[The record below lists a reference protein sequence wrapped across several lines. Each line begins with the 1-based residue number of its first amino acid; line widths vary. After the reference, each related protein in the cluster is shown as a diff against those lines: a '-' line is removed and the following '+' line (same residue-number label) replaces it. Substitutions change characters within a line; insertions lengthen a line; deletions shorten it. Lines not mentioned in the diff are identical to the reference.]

1 MLLLRH
7 SSSLPDLN
15 ASAFRLRPSS
25 YPSYNIIPSKQSR
38 FTTSP
43 SEEILSNYVH
53 TPQAPSQPPL
63 SMYSSSQDQRDNSLV
78 DPWLPIPASAGVS
91 QPADS
96 ASHTISRSTYS
107 SPHPSSTSLDDP
119 TRHARFFHTASG
131 SVPEITLV
139 GKQDDSH
146 TLGASSSTAPD
157 SASSPLSTLGHTS
170 TPSHSDSFLPLP
182 TPILRDSRIYVDVLA
197 SHTPRTSDPSSSHSS
212 PSPTLST
219 HSLASISWA
228 TSTVLRNNPEEH
240 VLMSSLGLLS
250 PPPQGHRRKGGT
262 STVSSIGASIFTDCD
277 IEDSS
282 SPRLSP
288 VRFDRPDVPSAHPST
303 VGAGSDTSRPSSAAN
318 FKRIVQRLC
327 HPSRETDM
335 GSDTTLEANLNVEPF
350 VFKPAQLADLVSPKS
365 LENLER
371 LGGVECLL
379 RGLRTNRLRG
389 LSTKYTNPLSRDPW
403 TITAVTPDGV
413 EIKPN
418 MIVPE
423 GLEGIA
429 SLAGYSNVGRP
440 ASSNSAGAHEATIED
455 RQRIYGHNIPPQRP
469 TKGLLLLMWLAIQDK
484 LLVLLLIA
492 AVVLLSLDLFQDF
505 HTTHPQGEPSVNLVE
520 GVAIIVAIL
529 VVVAVGSLNDWQKE
543 RQFQALNKKKEGR
556 LVKVIRDGGERKI
569 GVYHVV
575 VGDVVLLEPGRVI
588 SCDGV
593 FLSGHNVR
601 CDESSATG
609 EPNAIKKLSY
619 EECIALRDKRAM
631 ESDPDDPSGD
641 YGVVSA
647 SRTKTS
653 PSGLE
658 LLGHTDCF
666 IVSGSRV
673 LEGVGSYIVTSV
685 GTKSSNGRIVI
696 ALRRD
701 SENTPLQLKLNDL
714 SEAIAKIGSIA
725 GGLLFAA
732 LLVRYFV
739 QLATNS
745 PQRSSSEKGIAFV
758 NMLIIAVTLVVVA
771 VPEVSVALALA
782 FTTNRMSK
790 DNLLV
795 RALGSC
801 ETLAKVSVICTDK
814 TGTLTQN
821 EMTVIAISVGVHAKF
836 VRRLEEDR
844 ERMGSEVRNEPNT
857 KDFDVDMANLNTVLS
872 HPLKDLFNAA
882 INSTAFEDVD
892 PDSGAPVFVGSK
904 TEIALLEFAMELGWP
919 SYGDTHDSAGIV
931 QMIPFS
937 SGRKSMG
944 CLVRLPNGGH
954 RLYIKGAS
962 EVLAQKCT
970 RHVVAYRDPA
980 NEAPGENEVETVPI
994 GEMEEDKISHT
1005 IASYAS
1011 QALRTVSL
1019 CYRDFPYCPPHGA
1032 RLLDK
1037 HEVDYDDLM
1046 TDLTLICITAIGDP
1060 LRAGVREAVA
1070 ICDKAGVR
1078 VKMCTGDNVLTA
1090 RSIAQQCGI
1099 YTPGSIV
1106 MEGPHFRTLSSNDR
1120 KAIVPRLQVLARSS
1134 PDDKR
1139 ILVETLKELGEV
1151 VGVTGEGTND
1161 ESALKTAHVGF
1172 SMGVAGTEVAKEA
1185 SDIILMDDDFSSIV
1199 HAIMW
1204 GRCVNDSVCKFLQ
1217 FLISAHFT
1225 TVVIMTIWALASSS
1239 ERPILGAV
1247 QLLWIHIIM
1256 GTFATLAL
1264 STDPASPVLLCRNPN
1279 KTTDPLFS
1287 VNMTKQ
1293 ILGQASHQ
1301 IIITL
1306 VLHFL
1311 GSRVLGF
1318 RHTDDPTVQKHH
1330 DEIVQTLV
1338 FNAFVFAQVSNL
1350 FNCRRLDRKLNVF
1363 EGVSKNRYFM
1373 AIITIEVAVQVFICF
1388 VGGAAFS
1395 VTRIGARE
1403 WGISVGLGCVSLPF
1417 GALIR
1422 LTPNEPCE
1430 RVFNRLKLLPEPEL
1444 LPTTRPDAEPGFSFA
1459 VDQVRDSLGTFA
1471 KLRGSRMRGSSFVR
1485 ESRDPDGQRSV
1496 PGLLAIVPSPDV
1508 SHVATPEWQPGT
1520 SESLSDPIG
1529 FGRSGSSAALCENG
1543 LEVHAGPPRDDPVY
1557 GLLGMTRRPA
1567 TPR

>member
-1 MLLLRH
+1 M
-7 SSSLPDLN
+7 
-15 ASAFRLRPSS
+15 
-25 YPSYNIIPSKQSR
+25 
-38 FTTSP
+38 
-43 SEEILSNYVH
+43 
-53 TPQAPSQPPL
+53 
-63 SMYSSSQDQRDNSLV
+63 
-78 DPWLPIPASAGVS
+78 
-91 QPADS
+91 
-96 ASHTISRSTYS
+96 
-107 SPHPSSTSLDDP
+107 
-119 TRHARFFHTASG
+119 RHARFLHTASG
-131 SVPEITLV
+131 SVPEITLI

-157 SASSPLSTLGHTS
+157 SAFSPLSTLGHTS
-170 TPSHSDSFLPLP
+170 TPNDDGLLPLP
-182 TPILRDSRIYVDVLA
+182 TPILRNSRISLDVLA
-197 SHTPRTSDPSSSHSS
+197 SHTPRTFDPSSSHPL

-219 HSLASISWA
+219 HSLASIIWA
-228 TSTVLRNNPEEH
+228 TSAVFRNNLPEEH
-240 VLMSSLGLLS
+240 VGLSSLGLLS
-250 PPPQGHRRKGGT
+250 PPPQGHCRKGGT
-262 STVSSIGASIFTDCD
+262 GTVSSTGASIFTDRD
-277 IEDSS
+277 TEDSS

-288 VRFDRPDVPSAHPST
+288 VRFDRSDVPSAHPST
-303 VGAGSDTSRPSSAAN
+303 MGAGSDTSRPSSAAN
-318 FKRIVQRLC
+318 FKRIVQRIC
-327 HPSRETDM
+327 HPSREADM

-350 VFKPAQLADLVSPKS
+350 VFKPAQLADLPKS

-371 LGGVECLL
+371 LGGVESLL

-389 LSTKYTNPLSRDPW
+389 LSTKYTQPMPRDPW
-403 TITAVTPDGV
+403 TINAVTPDGV

-418 MIVPE
+418 TLITYRVPE
-423 GLEGIA
+423 GMEGIA
-429 SLAGYSNVGRP
+429 SLAGDLGVGRS
-440 ASSNSAGAHEATIED
+440 ASSNSAGVYEATIED
-455 RQRIYGHNIPPQRP
+455 RQRIYGHDISPQRP

-505 HTTHPQGEPSVNLVE
+505 RTTNPQGEPSVNLVE

-543 RQFQALNKKKEGR
+543 RQFQLNKKKEDR
-556 LVKVIRDGGERKI
+556 LVKVIRDGGERQI
-569 GVYHVV
+569 DVYQVV
-575 VGDVVLLEPGRVI
+575 VGDVVLLEPGDVI
-588 SCDGV
+588 PCDGV

-609 EPNAIKKLSY
+609 ESNAIKKLSY

-631 ESDPDDPSGD
+631 ESGLDDPSGD

-647 SRTKTS
+647 SQTKTI

-666 IVSGSRV
+666 IVSGSQV
-673 LEGVGSYIVTSV
+673 LEGVGSYVVTSV
-685 GTKSSNGRIVI
+685 GTKSSNSRIMI

-758 NMLIIAVTLVVVA
+758 NILIIALTLVVAA
-771 VPEVSVALALA
+771 VPEDLPLSVALALA

-790 DNLLV
+790 ENLLV

-801 ETLAKVSVICTDK
+801 ETLANVSVICTEK
-814 TGTLTQN
+814 TGILTQN

-836 VRRLEEDR
+836 VRRLEENR
-844 ERMGSEVRNEPNT
+844 ERMGSEVLNEPNP
-857 KDFDVDMANLNTVLS
+857 KDFDVDLANLNTVLS

-892 PDSGAPVFVGSK
+892 PESGAPVFVGSK
-904 TEIALLEFAMELGWP
+904 TEIALLEFAKELGWP
-919 SYGDTHDSAGIV
+919 SYKDIHESAGIV

-937 SGRKSMG
+937 SDRKSMG
-944 CLVRLPNGGH
+944 CLVRLPDGGH

-962 EVLAQKCT
+962 EVLARKCK

-980 NEAPGENEVETVPI
+980 SEAPGENEVETVPI
-994 GEMEEDKISHT
+994 GETEENKISHT
-1005 IASYAS
+1005 IAFYAS

-1019 CYRDFPYCPPHGA
+1019 CYRDLPSCPPHGA
-1032 RLLDK
+1032 WLLGKD
-1037 HEVDYDDLM
+1037 EAMRQVDYDDLM

-1070 ICDKAGVR
+1070 TCDKAGVR
-1078 VKMCTGDNVLTA
+1078 VKMCTRDDVLIA

-1099 YTPGSIV
+1099 YTPASIV
-1106 MEGPHFRTLSSNDR
+1106 MEGPHFRTLSPNDR

-1134 PDDKR
+1134 PEDKR

-1151 VGVTGEGTND
+1151 VGVTGEGAND

-1172 SMGVAGTEVAKEA
+1172 SMGVAGTEAAKEA
-1185 SDIILMDDDFSSIV
+1185 SDITLMDDNFSSIV

-1204 GRCVNDSVCKFLQ
+1204 GRCVKDSVRKFLQ

-1225 TVVIMTIWALASSS
+1225 TVVIMIIWALASSS
-1239 ERPILGAV
+1239 QKPILDPV
-1247 QLLWIHIIM
+1247 QLLWINIIL

-1264 STDPASPVLLCRNPN
+1264 ATDPASPVLLGRNPD
-1279 KTTDPLFS
+1279 KLTDPLFT

-1293 ILGQASHQ
+1293 ILGQATYQ
-1301 IIITL
+1301 IIIAL
-1306 VLHFL
+1306 ALHFL
-1311 GSRVLGF
+1311 GPRVLGF
-1318 RHTDDPTVQKHH
+1318 RHNDDPTLQKHH
-1330 DEIVQTLV
+1330 DDIVQTLV
-1338 FNAFVFAQVSNL
+1338 FNAFMFAQVSNL

-1373 AIITIEVAVQVFICF
+1373 AIIIIEVAVQVLICF
-1388 VGGAAFS
+1388 VGGAAFG

-1403 WGISVGLGCVSLPF
+1403 WGISVGLGSVSLPL

-1471 KLRGSRMRGSSFVR
+1471 RLRGGRMCGSSFVR
-1485 ESRDPDGQRSV
+1485 ESRSMFPDPDGQRPA
-1496 PGLLAIVPSPDV
+1496 PGLLAIVPSPDI
-1508 SHVATPEWQPGT
+1508 SHVAAPEWQPST

-1529 FGRSGSSAALCENG
+1529 FCRSGSSAALHENG
-1543 LEVHAGPPRDDPVY
+1543 LEVQPDPPRDDPVY
-1557 GLLGMTRRPA
+1557 GLLGVTRRPV

>member
-1 MLLLRH
+1 
-7 SSSLPDLN
+7 
-15 ASAFRLRPSS
+15 
-25 YPSYNIIPSKQSR
+25 
-38 FTTSP
+38 
-43 SEEILSNYVH
+43 
-53 TPQAPSQPPL
+53 
-63 SMYSSSQDQRDNSLV
+63 
-78 DPWLPIPASAGVS
+78 
-91 QPADS
+91 
-96 ASHTISRSTYS
+96 
-107 SPHPSSTSLDDP
+107 
-119 TRHARFFHTASG
+119 
-131 SVPEITLV
+131 
-139 GKQDDSH
+139 
-146 TLGASSSTAPD
+146 
-157 SASSPLSTLGHTS
+157 
-170 TPSHSDSFLPLP
+170 
-182 TPILRDSRIYVDVLA
+182 
-197 SHTPRTSDPSSSHSS
+197 
-212 PSPTLST
+212 
-219 HSLASISWA
+219 
-228 TSTVLRNNPEEH
+228 
-240 VLMSSLGLLS
+240 
-250 PPPQGHRRKGGT
+250 
-262 STVSSIGASIFTDCD
+262 
-277 IEDSS
+277 
-282 SPRLSP
+282 
-288 VRFDRPDVPSAHPST
+288 
-303 VGAGSDTSRPSSAAN
+303 
-318 FKRIVQRLC
+318 
-327 HPSRETDM
+327 M

-371 LGGVECLL
+371 LGGVESLL

-389 LSTKYTNPLSRDPW
+389 LSTKYTQPMPRDPW
-403 TITAVTPDGV
+403 TINAVTSDGV
-413 EIKPN
+413 GIKPN
-418 MIVPE
+418 TLITSRVPE
-423 GLEGIA
+423 GIEGIA
-429 SLAGYSNVGRP
+429 NLASDSGVGRS
-440 ASSNSAGAHEATIED
+440 ASSNSAGVHEATIED

-469 TKGLLLLMWLAIQDK
+469 TKGLLLLMWLAIQNK

-492 AVVLLSLDLFQDF
+492 ALVLLSLDLFQDF
-505 HTTHPQGEPSVNLVE
+505 RTTHPQGEPSVNLVE

-529 VVVAVGSLNDWQKE
+529 VVIAVGSLNDWQKE
-543 RQFQALNKKKEGR
+543 RQFQALNRKRDDR
-556 LVKVIRDGGERKI
+556 LVKVIRDGGEQQI
-569 GVYHVV
+569 CVYQVV
-575 VGDVVLLEPGRVI
+575 VGDVVLLEPGKVI

-609 EPNAIKKLSY
+609 ESNAIKKLSY

-631 ESDPDDPSGD
+631 ESDPDEPSGD
-641 YGVVSA
+641 FGVVSV
-647 SRTKTS
+647 SPTKTI

-658 LLGHTDCF
+658 LLKHTDCF

-673 LEGVGSYIVTSV
+673 LEGVGSYVVTSV
-685 GTKSSNGRIVI
+685 GTKNSNSRIVI

-739 QLATNS
+739 QLGTNN
-745 PQRSSSEKGIAFV
+745 PQRSSSENGIAFA

-771 VPEVSVALALA
+771 VPEDLPLSVALALA

-790 DNLLV
+790 ENLLV

-801 ETLAKVSVICTDK
+801 ETLANVSVICTDK

-821 EMTVIAISVGVHAKF
+821 EMIVIAISVGVHAKF
-836 VRRLEEDR
+836 VRRFRENR
-844 ERMGSEVRNEPNT
+844 ERMDTEVRNEPNT
-857 KDFDVDMANLNTVLS
+857 KDFDVDLANLNTVLS

-892 PDSGAPVFVGSK
+892 PESGAPVFIGSK
-904 TEIALLEFAMELGWP
+904 TEIALLEFAKELGWP
-919 SYGDTHDSAGIV
+919 SYKDTHDSAGIV

-937 SGRKSMG
+937 SDRKSMG
-944 CLVRLPNGGH
+944 CLVRLPDGGH

-962 EVLAQKCT
+962 EVLARKCT

-980 NEAPGENEVETVPI
+980 SEAPGENEVQTVPI
-994 GEMEEDKISHT
+994 GEMEEEKISHT
-1005 IASYAS
+1005 IAFYAS

-1019 CYRDFPYCPPHGA
+1019 CYRDFPYFPPHGA

-1037 HEVDYDDLM
+1037 LRQVDYDDLM
-1046 TDLTLICITAIGDP
+1046 TGLTLICITAIGDP

-1106 MEGPHFRTLSSNDR
+1106 MEGPHFRTLSPNDK

-1134 PDDKR
+1134 PEDKR

-1185 SDIILMDDDFSSIV
+1185 SDIILMDDNFSLIV

-1204 GRCVNDSVCKFLQ
+1204 GRCVNDSVRKFLQ

-1225 TVVIMTIWALASSS
+1225 TVVIMIIWALASSS
-1239 ERPILGAV
+1239 QKPILGAV
-1247 QLLWIHIIM
+1247 QLLWINIIM
-1256 GTFATLAL
+1256 GTFSTLAL
-1264 STDPASPVLLCRNPN
+1264 TTDPASPVLLGRNPD
-1279 KTTDPLFS
+1279 KMTDPLFTA
-1287 VNMTKQ
+1287 NMTKQ
-1293 ILGQASHQ
+1293 ILGQASYQ

-1306 VLHFL
+1306 ILHFL

-1318 RHTDDPTVQKHH
+1318 HHTDDPTLQKHH

-1373 AIITIEVAVQVFICF
+1373 AIIIIEVAVQVLICF
-1388 VGGAAFS
+1388 VGGAAFG
-1395 VTRIGARE
+1395 VTCIGTRE
-1403 WGISVGLGCVSLPF
+1403 WCISVALGCVSLPL

-1459 VDQVRDSLGTFA
+1459 VDQVRGNLGTFVG
-1471 KLRGSRMRGSSFVR
+1471 LRGGRMRGSSSLC
-1485 ESRDPDGQRSV
+1485 ESRFALPDPDGPRAV
-1496 PGLLAIVPSPDV
+1496 PGLLAVVPSPNI
-1508 SHVATPEWQPGT
+1508 SHLETPEWQPRT
-1520 SESLSDPIG
+1520 SELLSDPVD
-1529 FGRSGSSAALCENG
+1529 FGPLLSSAALCENG
-1543 LEVHAGPPRDDPVY
+1543 FEVHPDTPRDDPVY
-1557 GLLGMTRRPA
+1557 GLLGVTQRPS
-1567 TPR
+1567 TPK

>member
-7 SSSLPDLN
+7 NSSLPDLDVL
-15 ASAFRLRPSS
+15 SFRLRSSS
-25 YPSYNIIPSKQSR
+25 YPSYNTIPSKQ

-43 SEEILSNYVH
+43 SEEILSNH

-63 SMYSSSQDQRDNSLV
+63 TMYSSSQDQRDNSLV
-78 DPWLPIPASAGVS
+78 DPWLPTPPSAGVS

-107 SPHPSSTSLDDP
+107 SLHPSSTSLDDP
-119 TRHARFFHTASG
+119 TRHARFLHTASG
-131 SVPEITLV
+131 GVPEITLI

-146 TLGASSSTAPD
+146 TLGASPSTAPD
-157 SASSPLSTLGHTS
+157 SASFPLSTLRHTS
-170 TPSHSDSFLPLP
+170 TPSNNDGCLPLP
-182 TPILRDSRIYVDVLA
+182 TPILRNSRISLDVLV
-197 SHTPRTSDPSSSHSS
+197 SHTPRTSGPSSSYPP

-219 HSLASISWA
+219 HSSAAISWA
-228 TSTVLRNNPEEH
+228 TSAVFRNNNPEEH
-240 VLMSSLGLLS
+240 IGLSSLGFLF

-262 STVSSIGASIFTDCD
+262 GTVSSTGASIFTDRD
-277 IEDSS
+277 TEDSS

-288 VRFDRPDVPSAHPST
+288 VRFNRSDVPSAHPST
-303 VGAGSDTSRPSSAAN
+303 MGAGSDTSRPSSAAN
-318 FKRIVQRLC
+318 FKRIVQRIC
-327 HPSRETDM
+327 HLSRETDM

-350 VFKPAQLADLVSPKS
+350 VFKPAQLAYLPKS

-371 LGGVECLL
+371 LGGVESLL

-389 LSTKYTNPLSRDPW
+389 LSTKYTQPMPRDPW
-403 TITAVTPDGV
+403 TINAVTPDGV

-418 MIVPE
+418 TLITSRVPE
-423 GLEGIA
+423 GMEGIA
-429 SLAGYSNVGRP
+429 SLAGDSGVGRS
-440 ASSNSAGAHEATIED
+440 ASSNSAGVHEATIEV

-469 TKGLLLLMWLAIQDK
+469 TKGLLLLMWLAIQNK

-492 AVVLLSLDLFQDF
+492 ALVLLSLDLFQDF
-505 HTTHPQGEPSVNLVE
+505 RTTHPQGEPSVNLVE

-543 RQFQALNKKKEGR
+543 RQFLALNKKKDDR
-556 LVKVIRDGGERKI
+556 LVKVIRDGGEQQI
-569 GVYHVV
+569 GVYQVV
-575 VGDVVLLEPGRVI
+575 VGDVVLLEPGKVI

-609 EPNAIKKLSY
+609 ESNAIKKLSY

-631 ESDPDDPSGD
+631 EFDPDEPSGD

-647 SRTKTS
+647 SPTKTI

-658 LLGHTDCF
+658 LLKHTDCF

-673 LEGVGSYIVTSV
+673 LEGVGSYVVTSV
-685 GTKSSNGRIVI
+685 GTQNSNGRIVI
-696 ALRRD
+696 ALPRD
-701 SENTPLQLKLNDL
+701 SENTPLQLRLNDL

-739 QLATNS
+739 QLGTNN
-745 PQRSSSEKGIAFV
+745 PQRSSSENGIAFA

-771 VPEVSVALALA
+771 VPEDLPLSVALALA

-801 ETLAKVSVICTDK
+801 ETLANVSVICTDK

-821 EMTVIAISVGVHAKF
+821 EMIVVAISVGVHPKF
-836 VRRLEEDR
+836 VRRLEENR
-844 ERMGSEVRNEPNT
+844 ERMGSEVQNEP
-857 KDFDVDMANLNTVLS
+857 KPKVSDADLANLNTVLS

-892 PDSGAPVFVGSK
+892 PESGAPVFVGSK
-904 TEIALLEFAMELGWP
+904 TEIALLEFAKELGWP
-919 SYGDTHDSAGIV
+919 SYKDTHDLAGIV
-931 QMIPFS
+931 QMVPFS
-937 SGRKSMG
+937 SDRKSMG
-944 CLVRLPNGGH
+944 CLVRLPDGGH

-962 EVLAQKCT
+962 EVLARKCT
-970 RHVVAYRDPA
+970 SHVVAYRDPA
-980 NEAPGENEVETVPI
+980 SEAPGENEIETVPI
-994 GEMEEDKISHT
+994 GEIEEEKISHT
-1005 IASYAS
+1005 IAFYAS

-1032 RLLDK
+1032 RLLGKD
-1037 HEVDYDDLM
+1037 EVDYDDLM

-1078 VKMCTGDNVLTA
+1078 VKMCTGDDVLTA

-1106 MEGPHFRTLSSNDR
+1106 MEGPHFRTLSPNDK

-1134 PDDKR
+1134 PEDKR

-1185 SDIILMDDDFSSIV
+1185 SDIILMDDNFSSIV

-1204 GRCVNDSVCKFLQ
+1204 GRCVNDSVRKFLQ

-1225 TVVIMTIWALASSS
+1225 TVVIMIIWALASSS
-1239 ERPILGAV
+1239 QKPILGPV
-1247 QLLWIHIIM
+1247 QLLWINIIM

-1264 STDPASPVLLCRNPN
+1264 ATDTASPVLLDRNPD
-1279 KTTDPLFS
+1279 KMTDPLFT

-1293 ILGQASHQ
+1293 ILGQATYQ
-1301 IIITL
+1301 IIIAL
-1306 VLHFL
+1306 ALHFL
-1311 GSRVLGF
+1311 GPRVLGF
-1318 RHTDDPTVQKHH
+1318 RHNDDPTLQKHH
-1330 DEIVQTLV
+1330 DDIVQTLI

-1373 AIITIEVAVQVFICF
+1373 AIIIIEVAVQVLICF
-1388 VGGAAFS
+1388 VGGAAFG
-1395 VTRIGARE
+1395 VTCIGTRE
-1403 WGISVGLGCVSLPF
+1403 WCISIALGCVSLPL

-1444 LPTTRPDAEPGFSFA
+1444 LPTTRPDAEPGVSFA
-1459 VDQVRDSLGTFA
+1459 MDQVRDSLGTFA
-1471 KLRGSRMRGSSFVR
+1471 KLRGGRMCGSSFVR
-1485 ESRDPDGQRSV
+1485 SSRSMFPDPDGQRPA
-1496 PGLLAIVPSPDV
+1496 PGLLAMDPSQDV
-1508 SHVATPEWQPGT
+1508 FHLATP
-1520 SESLSDPIG
+1520 ESLSDPTG

-1543 LEVHAGPPRDDPVY
+1543 FEVHADPPRDDPLY
-1557 GLLGMTRRPA
+1557 GLLGETRRPV